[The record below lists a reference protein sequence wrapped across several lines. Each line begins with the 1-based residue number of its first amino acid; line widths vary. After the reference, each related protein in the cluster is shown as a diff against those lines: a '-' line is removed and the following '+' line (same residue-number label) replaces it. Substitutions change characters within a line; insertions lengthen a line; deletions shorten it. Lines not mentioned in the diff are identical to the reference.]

1 MLFLRACRRPRGCD
15 CGEREY
21 RSANGQRIRHTRS
34 LKPRRRALSLTIKGI
49 PTLLKTAHDRSVA
62 ILTIDR
68 PTRRNAI
75 GSELISQLDTALRT
89 LDRDDATHAIV
100 LTGSAPGF
108 CAGSDLKEL
117 GTMDLGGMCHHEA
130 VTAALARAIA
140 LLTKPV
146 IAAVEGFAL
155 GGGFALATS
164 CDLIVT
170 TPSCRWHMPEVTIGG
185 FRLGGWNCLWR
196 GAGRSGRGGSHGDRS
211 RSTAAKRFA
220 WVWLIT
226 LCPKALRFGKRPR
239 LRAGSQDYLVRRWR
253 QPNNISRKQ

>member
-1 MLFLRACRRPRGCD
+1 LLR
-15 CGEREY
+15 
-21 RSANGQRIRHTRS
+21 
-34 LKPRRRALSLTIKGI
+34 
-49 PTLLKTAHDRSVA
+49 TAHESSVA

-75 GSELISQLDTALRT
+75 GSELISQLDTTFRT
-89 LDRDDATHAIV
+89 LDRDDATRAIV

-130 VTAALARAIA
+130 VTAALARSIA
-140 LLTKPV
+140 LLAKPV

-170 TPSCRWHMPEVTIGG
+170 TPICRWHMPEVTIGWIPPWG
-185 FRLGGWNCLWR
+185 LESLVARCGPVRARRLAWGSEPIGGNEAFRLGVVDYVVPEGAALR
-196 GAGRSGRGGSHGDRS
+196 EAAALAGRLAGLPGPAV
-211 RSTAAKRFA
+211 AATKQYFA
-220 WVWLIT
+220 QAIAGMGEPRDAEANRMFADNCRHDVAKAT
-226 LCPKALRFGKRPR
+226 LKKYG
-239 LRAGSQDYLVRRWR
+239 VR
-253 QPNNISRKQ
+253 NS

>member
-1 MLFLRACRRPRGCD
+1 M
-15 CGEREY
+15 
-21 RSANGQRIRHTRS
+21 
-34 LKPRRRALSLTIKGI
+34 
-49 PTLLKTAHDRSVA
+49 LKTVREQSVA

-68 PTRRNAI
+68 PDRRNAI
-75 GSELISQLDTALRT
+75 GSELISQLDTAFRT
-89 LDRDDATHAIV
+89 LDHDDTTRAIV

-140 LLTKPV
+140 LLSKPM

-170 TPSCRWHMPEVTIGG
+170 TPGCRWHMPEVMIGWIPPWG
-185 FRLGGWNCLWR
+185 LESLVARCGPVRARRLTWGSEPIDGTEALRLGVVDYIAPEGTALR
-196 GAGRSGRGGSHGDRS
+196 EATALAGRLAVLPAPAV
-211 RSTAAKRFA
+211 AATKHYFA
-220 WVWLIT
+220 QAIAGMGEPRDAEANRMFADNCRHDVAKAT
-226 LCPKALRFGKRPR
+226 LKKYG
-239 LRAGSQDYLVRRWR
+239 VR
-253 QPNNISRKQ
+253 NT